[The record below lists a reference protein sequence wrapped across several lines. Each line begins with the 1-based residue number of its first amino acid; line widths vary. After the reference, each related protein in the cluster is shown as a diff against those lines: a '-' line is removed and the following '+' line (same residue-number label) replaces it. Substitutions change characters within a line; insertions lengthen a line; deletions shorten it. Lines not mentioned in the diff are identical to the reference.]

1 MKNNNT
7 IINDNM
13 ICLHKLLCKNECFDL
28 MGRRKDNIK
37 KYQELAPEKLHTHI
51 RKNISIPKYM
61 DMFLFENNISLSKL
75 VQNAINIR
83 IQESQVQTIK
93 KDVEQNIKEKNIRK
107 KIDEKQKEDPRFKQE
122 LQRARLILTQ
132 YFNALDLNDLIEL
145 DQKKQLILTDFPE
158 MYVDV
163 IRFETWY
170 KKNIDTYHHIKA
182 QYENPVERLIVIK
195 NKYL

>member
-1 MKNNNT
+1 
-7 IINDNM
+7 
-13 ICLHKLLCKNECFDL
+13 
-28 MGRRKDNIK
+28 MGKRKDSLK
-37 KYQELAPEKLHTHI
+37 EYQELAPERLHTHI

-75 VQNAINIR
+75 VQNAINSR
-83 IQESQVQTIK
+83 MQETQVQTIK

-107 KIDEKQKEDPRFKQE
+107 RIDEKQKEDPRFKQE

-132 YFNALDLNDLIEL
+132 YFNALDLNDVIEL

-163 IRFETWY
+163 IRFETWF
-170 KKNIDTYHHIKA
+170 KKNIDTYHQIKT
-182 QYENPVERLIVIK
+182 QYKNPVERLIVIK

>member
-1 MKNNNT
+1 
-7 IINDNM
+7 
-13 ICLHKLLCKNECFDL
+13 
-28 MGRRKDNIK
+28 MGRRKDNLK
-37 KYQELAPEKLHTHI
+37 KYQELTPEKLHTHI

-107 KIDEKQKEDPRFKQE
+107 KINEKHKEDPKFKQE

-132 YFNALDLNDLIEL
+132 YFNALDVNDLIDL
-145 DQKKQLILTDFPE
+145 NHKKQLILTDFPE

-163 IRFETWY
+163 VRFETWY
-170 KKNIDTYHHIKA
+170 QKNIDSYQHIKT
-182 QYENPVERLIVIK
+182 QYDNPIERLIVIK
-195 NKYL
+195 NKYF